1 MGNWTLSWTAVRTQQ
16 PASFPPRFAE
26 GVLCWYRTNPP
37 VPDWKAA
44 PSSTT
49 SKSKL
54 PSGGSVAQKGAL
66 EPDFFLG
73 QGQGGSLSRWE
84 MIRLNSAFWVCLK
97 VIFGHR
103 ERLGALGLSVE
114 LWWLSCPAGNLLYC
128 SNNATVDR
136 TLKNHQEAVLANP
149 LWRLCWPRRVI
160 ASRMPCQCSI
170 HYAPVTS
177 SGHSLISAHRMFTI
191 QGGVYQE
198 PVMPNLPHS
207 PPGLWCHR
215 VTLDSINSKSS
226 QADPLQRNCLRWKDY
241 TGKRVIL

>member
-1 MGNWTLSWTAVRTQQ
+1 MNSSANSTACFVPATLCRRCSLLV
-16 PASFPPRFAE
+16 
-26 GVLCWYRTNPP
+26 YRTNPP
-37 VPDWKAA
+37 LPDWKEA

-136 TLKNHQEAVLANP
+136 TLKNHPEAVLANP
-149 LWRLCWPRRVI
+149 LWRFCWPWRVI
-160 ASRMPCQCSI
+160 ASRMPCQCSL

-177 SGHSLISAHRMFTI
+177 SGHSLISGRSMFTI
-191 QGGVYQE
+191 QEGSTRSQWCLTYLILLQGCDVTE
-198 PVMPNLPHS
+198 S
-207 PPGLWCHR
+207 LW
-215 VTLDSINSKSS
+215 I
-226 QADPLQRNCLRWKDY
+226 P
-241 TGKRVIL
+241 